1 MTALEVLIIAVIIS
15 FFLLGGIFG
24 FIVTALM
31 VAASND
37 GRIYD
42 DIIQEEIMKE
52 VKKQ

>member
-15 FFLLGGIFG
+15 FLLGGIFG
-24 FIVTALM
+24 FILTALM

-37 GRIYD
+37 GRICD
-42 DIIQEEIMKE
+42 DIVQEETMKE